1 MSAGWRCFVAVPL
14 GDALRTE
21 LARAA
26 AGWRTQPPADALR
39 WAEPDAWH
47 LTLAFLGA
55 VDPEDVPGIA
65 EAVRRVAASHEPM
78 EVATGRLGAFHRPG
92 SVRVLWYGVADA
104 DGHLAALARDL
115 GDALALSDDGPFRA
129 HVTLARAR
137 RRPIDLRAWIEAA
150 SASAP
155 EGRLTVDRIAL
166 MRSHLGAGPA
176 RYETLATFTL
186 EGAAT

>member
-14 GDALRTE
+14 DDSVRSE
-21 LARAA
+21 LATAA
-26 AGWRTQPPADALR
+26 SSWRTQPPADALR

-47 LTLAFLGA
+47 LTLAFLGF
-55 VDPEDVPGIA
+55 VDPDDVPRITA
-65 EAVRRVAASHEPM
+65 AVRRVAAAHEPT

-92 SVRVLWYGVADA
+92 SVRVLWYGVADG
-104 DGHLAALARDL
+104 DGRLAAIAGDLA
-115 GDALALSDDGPFRA
+115 DALALPDDEPLRA

-137 RRPIDLRAWIEAA
+137 RRPVDLRGWIEAA

-155 EGRLTVDRIAL
+155 DGRLTVDRIAL

-176 RYETLATFTL
+176 RYETLATFPL
-186 EGAAT
+186 GGAAT